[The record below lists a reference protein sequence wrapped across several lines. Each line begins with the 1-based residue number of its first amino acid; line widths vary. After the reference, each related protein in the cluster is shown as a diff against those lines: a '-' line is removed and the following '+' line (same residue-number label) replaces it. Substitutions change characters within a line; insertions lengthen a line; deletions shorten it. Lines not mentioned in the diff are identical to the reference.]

1 MIKKIIG
8 TLFIIIGIAALSNK
22 DILTA
27 TVCIVLGAALIW
39 YKREKEVIKGAI
51 ASELIE
57 ADNVFTFTPVGS
69 RFECRIDGRW
79 HSRQEVLAVVKVGD
93 TCRLSG
99 YEWAG
104 AQSIMVVPDRIEQDL
119 GVVPEHLVDTVMN
132 LMIQYNITV
141 KITAKNEF
149 VKEGETY
156 DGCEA
161 TIYCKKK

>member
-8 TLFIIIGIAALSNK
+8 VLIIVIGIAALTNK

-27 TVCIVLGAALIW
+27 IVCIVLGAVLIL
-39 YKREKEVIKGAI
+39 YKREKLVIKGPI
-51 ASELIE
+51 ASDLIE
-57 ADNVFTFTPVGS
+57 ADKVFSFTPVGS
-69 RFECRIDGRW
+69 RFECRIGGRW
-79 HSRQEVLAVVKVGD
+79 HIRQEVLAVVKVGD
-93 TCRLSG
+93 ICRLSG

-104 AQSIMVVPDRIEQDL
+104 AQAIMVVPERIGQDL
-119 GVVPEHLVDTVMN
+119 GVVPEKLVDTVMG
-132 LMIQYNITV
+132 LMAQYDITV

-149 VKEGETY
+149 IKEGETY